1 MRFRKAPKR
10 IVELSPAEV
19 RLLRYALMQ
28 FRNKVLCAGKP
39 TEDIDEISI
48 SALSLNL
55 QDVST
60 VLVGSEP
67 VASGLMEASNR
78 HLV

>member
-28 FRNKVLCAGKP
+28 FRNRVLCDGKP
-39 TEDIDEISI
+39 TEDIDEILI
-48 SALSLNL
+48 K
-55 QDVST
+55 VT
-60 VLVGSEP
+60 
-67 VASGLMEASNR
+67 R
-78 HLV
+78 